1 MDKQVF
7 HFSSRSEFEQHL
19 RLCLARGHLRLRLFD
34 PDFALW
40 GLGSTEVDAT
50 LRHFL
55 LGNGRIEL
63 VAHSNALLERQCPR
77 LLRLLTQFNHLIEC
91 RVTSKNLRHL
101 TDSFCIAD
109 DLHVVRRF
117 HCDYPRGEAVFDSEA
132 DTSLCAERFGGIW
145 AESHPG
151 LHASTA
157 GL

>member
-1 MDKQVF
+1 MEKQVIP
-7 HFSSRSEFEQHL
+7 FSSRGEFEAQL
-19 RLCLARGHLRLRLFD
+19 RDCLSGAQLRLRLFD

-40 GLGSTEVDAT
+40 GLGTTEVDAI
-50 LRHFL
+50 LRRFL
-55 LGNGRIEL
+55 LNHGRIEL

-77 LLRLLTQFNHLIEC
+77 LLRLLTQFSHLIEC

-117 HCDYPRGEAVFDSEA
+117 HCDYPRGEAVFDSQA
-132 DTSLCAERFGGIW
+132 DTTVCAERFAGIW
-145 AESHPG
+145 AESDPG

>member
-1 MDKQVF
+1 MEKQVIP
-7 HFSSRSEFEQHL
+7 FSSRGEFEAQL
-19 RLCLARGHLRLRLFD
+19 RDCLSGAQLRLRLFD

-40 GLGSTEVDAT
+40 GLGTTEVDAI
-50 LRHFL
+50 LRRFL
-55 LGNGRIEL
+55 LNHGRIEL

-77 LLRLLTQFNHLIEC
+77 LLRLLTQFSHLIEC

-117 HCDYPRGEAVFDSEA
+117 HCDYPRGEAVFDSPA
-132 DTSLCAERFGGIW
+132 DTTVCAERFAGIW
-145 AESHPG
+145 AESDPG

-157 GL
+157 EL